1 MMQLGVVFP
10 QTEFGNDVGAIRDY
24 AQTAEALG
32 YSHLLAYDH
41 VLGAV
46 PTPENSR
53 RNGWDDAWRG
63 PYNIDDPFHEVF
75 VLFAYLAGITAR
87 LEFVTG
93 VLVLPQRQATVAA
106 KQAAELD
113 LLSGGRLRL
122 GVGVGWNRVE
132 MEAMGENPENRGRR
146 VDEQLAVMHA
156 LWTSKSVRYEG
167 RYHRLPDVGILPMPV
182 QRPIPLWFGGHAD
195 AVMDRIAKYGGGWM
209 PGFRTADQAGE
220 RLARLDAALA
230 AKGRNR
236 SEIGIEPRVSFGDGD
251 AATWRTI
258 LDGWQA
264 VGATHASVN
273 TMYLGFTKPEQ
284 HIEALRRFAEAM
296 L

>member
-1 MMQLGVVFP
+1 MRIGVVFP

-24 AQTAEALG
+24 AQTAEGLG
-32 YSHLLAYDH
+32 FSHLLAYDH

-46 PTPENSR
+46 PTDENSR
-53 RNGWDDAWRG
+53 RNGWEDGWKG
-63 PYNIDDPFHEVF
+63 PYKIDDPFHEVL
-75 VLFAYLAGITAR
+75 VLFAYLAGITTT
-87 LEFVTG
+87 LEFATG
-93 VLVLPQRQATVAA
+93 VLVLPQRQAVVAA

-113 LLSGGRLRL
+113 LLSNGRLRL

-156 LWTSKSVRYEG
+156 LWTQTSVRFEG
-167 RYHRLPDVGILPMPV
+167 RFHRLTDVGILPMPV
-182 QRPIPLWFGGHAD
+182 QRPVPLWFGGHAD
-195 AVMDRIAKYGGGWM
+195 AVMARIARYGGGWM

-230 AKGRNR
+230 SEGRSR
-236 SEIGIEPRVSFGDGD
+236 AEIGIEPRLSFGDGRSD
-251 AATWRTI
+251 QWRSI
-258 LDGWQA
+258 LDGWKA

-284 HIEALRRFAEAM
+284 HIDALRQFAKAM